1 MSTIVELIWLYVAA
15 EVAVVARGGRQ
26 SDVCLLESD
35 VLLGVLP
42 LLPPCLPWTLCSD
55 QTEKTGGDRLGL
67 GSQA

>member
-35 VLLGVLP
+35 VGVGVY
-42 LLPPCLPWTLCSD
+42 WD
-55 QTEKTGGDRLGL
+55 
-67 GSQA
+67 